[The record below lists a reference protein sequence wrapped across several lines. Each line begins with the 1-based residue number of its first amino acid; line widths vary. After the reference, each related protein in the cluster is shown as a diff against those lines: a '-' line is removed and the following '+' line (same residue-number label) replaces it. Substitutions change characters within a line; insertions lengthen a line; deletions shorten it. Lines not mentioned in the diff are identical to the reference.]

1 LKIKDFMR
9 VKRVRNSDD
18 LGIQYQLFAYFVS
31 KHYNISLWET
41 LNMPLDIFYQSL
53 NWAVVMQEREDQERS
68 KESLSNA
75 TSNETITLDYSF
87 LNSEDG
93 EW

>member
-1 LKIKDFMR
+1 
-9 VKRVRNSDD
+9 
-18 LGIQYQLFAYFVS
+18 
-31 KHYNISLWET
+31 
-41 LNMPLDIFYQSL
+41 MPLDIFYQSL

-93 EW
+93 EWYHRSYH

>member
-1 LKIKDFMR
+1 
-9 VKRVRNSDD
+9 
-18 LGIQYQLFAYFVS
+18 
-31 KHYNISLWET
+31 
-41 LNMPLDIFYQSL
+41 MPLDIFYQSL

>member
-1 LKIKDFMR
+1 M
-9 VKRVRNSDD
+9 RNSDD
-18 LGIQYQLFAYFVS
+18 YRIQNQLFAYFVS
-31 KHYNISLWET
+31 KHYNISIWET

-53 NWAVVMQEREDQERS
+53 NWAIVMEEREQQERS
-68 KESLSNA
+68 KERLGND

-87 LNSEDG
+87 LNSEDE